1 MEPYC
6 KVLLKKWRGYQYD
19 RVASFGVNEYEFTIS
34 INSVNYIT

>member
-6 KVLLKKWRGYQYD
+6 KVLLKKLRGFQYN
-19 RVASFGVNEYEFTIS
+19 RVVSFGVNEYEFTIS